1 MASITGYPTMDLPS
15 LIPVKPFF
23 SHFAP
28 YSSFSFSSTG
38 SIRDF
43 QKISDPKG
51 SHQGADQ
58 LIMIIILKRESDPP
72 GVTFPCMSL
81 SYQMQRSHQ
90 YSPFPVL
97 V

>member
-38 SIRDF
+38 SITQARRANALPTRYTSYRFANAHPKKSPPFSRGVGGIDF
-43 QKISDPKG
+43 Y
-51 SHQGADQ
+51 
-58 LIMIIILKRESDPP
+58 L
-72 GVTFPCMSL
+72 
-81 SYQMQRSHQ
+81 
-90 YSPFPVL
+90 
-97 V
+97 